1 MGRAAGFFRPRPLK
15 AFSMTEPPDV
25 HEDLQLLFVYN
36 ADSGL
41 VNAARDLVHKTVR
54 PSTYACNLCA
64 LTFSGLGMRSKWTR
78 FVEDLGVPVV
88 FLHRDE
94 LRDGYSVED
103 VALPVMLT
111 HDARGTGVLIS
122 ADEINALGTLPDLM
136 GLVTRRMKGLG
147 Q

>member
-1 MGRAAGFFRPRPLK
+1 
-15 AFSMTEPPDV
+15 MTEPSDAR
-25 HEDLQLLFVYN
+25 EDLQLLFVYN

-64 LTFSGLGMRSKWTR
+64 LTFSGLGMRSEWAR
-78 FVEDLGVPVV
+78 FVDDLGVPVV

-94 LRDGYSVED
+94 LKEGYGVEHMP
-103 VALPVMLT
+103 LPVVLT
-111 HDARGTGVLIS
+111 YDAQGTAVLIS

-136 GLVTRRMKGLG
+136 GLVSSRVKGLG
-147 Q
+147 L